1 MLTGRPTSYTEEL
14 EELALEYIDGGY
26 KEHDQVIPSVVGMSI
41 LLNVAESTLYRWAEQ
56 ERGNFQVTLEM
67 CKAAQHQILLNKGLT
82 GDFNATIAK
91 LALANH
97 GHREATSTEVSGP
110 GGGPI
115 QTGIFEFVPVDEN
128 S

>member
-1 MLTGRPTSYTEEL
+1 MADMGRPSKYSEEINQM
-14 EELALEYIDGGY
+14 AKDYIDNY
-26 KEHDQVIPSVVGMSI
+26 KDHDHPLPSVVGMAVV
-41 LLNVAESTLYRWAEQ
+41 LNIAKSTLYKWAEEGKGNISDTLDKCNQSQ
-56 ERGNFQVTLEM
+56 ELTLL
-67 CKAAQHQILLNKGLT
+67 HKGLT
-82 GDFNATIAK
+82 NDFSATIVK